1 MVSQHEV
8 DFMNMKIEQLEKAW
22 AKINKNYDARGKA
35 LNKLWEKNK
44 DLKKQIVTIQKA
56 LGSIYFNI
64 GKLETENRL
73 IIPAKNKDLP
83 GMQILVRD
91 LVKQLISESG
101 YELEFKVLQKKETP
115 TLTVSG
121 KEIK

>member
-22 AKINKNYDARGKA
+22 AKLNKSYNARGKS
-35 LNKLWEKNK
+35 LNKLWERNK
-44 DLKKQIVTIQKA
+44 DLKKQIVIIQKA
-56 LGSIYFNI
+56 LGSVAFNI

-91 LVKQLISESG
+91 LVKQLIAESG
-101 YELEFKVLQKKETP
+101 YDLEFKVLSKYP
-115 TLTVSG
+115 TKPLTMTG

>member
-1 MVSQHEV
+1 MVSQKEV
-8 DFMNMKIEQLEKAW
+8 DILQRELSSLRSAGRILE
-22 AKINKNYDARGKA
+22 AKFADRGKA

-44 DLKKQIVTIQKA
+44 DLNRHIVTIQKA
-56 LGSIYFNI
+56 LGNVAFNI

-91 LVKQLISESG
+91 LVRQLISESG
-101 YELEFKVLQKKETP
+101 YELEFKVLQKKGTP

-121 KEIK
+121 KILK

>member
-8 DFMNMKIEQLEKAW
+8 DFMNIKIEQLEKAW
-22 AKINKNYDARGKA
+22 IKLNKSYNARGKS
-35 LNKLWEKNK
+35 LNKLWERNK
-44 DLKKQIVTIQKA
+44 DLKKQIVIIQKA
-56 LGSIYFNI
+56 LGSVAFNI

-91 LVKQLISESG
+91 LVKQLIVESG
-101 YELEFKVLQKKETP
+101 YDLEFKVLHRKEV
-115 TLTVSG
+115 LTMTG